1 MLAVRRC
8 AQVLLDRKVPAL
20 RYCFDLANKA
30 VSASQQSIADGFHS
44 LANWQRGRNYLVG
57 WVLLQN
63 FRQMSQP
70 MIQPSKIDEQK
81 SVLSV

>member
-44 LANWQRGRNYLVG
+44 FANWQRGRNYLVG

-63 FRQMSQP
+63 FGQDESAHDQAR
-70 MIQPSKIDEQK
+70 KIDEQK